1 MYTEQIQNKLEILKT
16 EEKQLNDDL
25 AVFEI
30 QFTHSIEIEKL
41 QEVRNNINI
50 LIYLIDQLPTLNVY
64 FY

>member
-30 QFTHSIEIEKL
+30 QFIHSIEIKKL

-50 LIYLIDQLPTLNVY
+50 LIYLIDHLPTSNVY